1 VHTSTRW
8 PRLEPT
14 GQRQGT
20 KPVSTRVR
28 PVAATTTDDIIAVST
43 SRETLALLK

>member
-1 VHTSTRW
+1 VAAA
-8 PRLEPT
+8 EPT

-28 PVAATTTDDIIAVST
+28 PVAATTAGIIAVST
-43 SRETLALLK
+43 